1 MRVFKAFWFWFGL
14 VACPVI
20 FIVCVF
26 NSGRIFASLM
36 LSEQAY
42 TLSLSH
48 ALTGSN
54 DGIELLISISLGI
67 CAFSEFIRSFYQLK
81 VRFAIKRTSNLD

>member
-20 FIVCVF
+20 FIASVF
-26 NSGRIFASLM
+26 NTGRLFGYLM
-36 LSEQAY
+36 FSEQAY
-42 TLSLSH
+42 TQGLSQALS
-48 ALTGSN
+48 GSN
-54 DGIELLISISLGI
+54 DGIELLITISLGI
-67 CAFSEFIRSFYQLK
+67 CAFSEFMRSFYQLK